1 MCNNSYM
8 LPTKLRPHPRV
19 WTASLIPTFRLKPE
33 NFLLSLKHLPHP
45 LSPLRPPIYTTSHL
59 VPFAGRAR
67 ESPAASPSL
76 FLDDQANL
84 TLKAQAQDQTR
95 HRSPRLNSRLLD
107 SHIRS
112 RWESP
117 SSANHIDLTLQPTMP
132 PTHDSQDL
140 VDLTSHD
147 DEISV
152 EIDIDSVPTSGNSPT
167 SETRST
173 HSAVIAATS
182 EVPTARSHPQSS
194 GSNTTNAICLID
206 DDDECSPPPSPAS
219 AGRGLT
225 LNRTTPRKPRTGG
238 ERSAPHISGTGET
251 IWTRSSLIGAVKDRI
266 ARKANAVNTIEEAKQ
281 ICFDEI
287 MYLQGGQPSELGM
300 KWAGGER
307 QKKQHDQMEDN
318 TTRSTNGADGVTSMA
333 IPIRRS
339 ARVSP
344 EPSSSVTFPAT
355 IDLTETVSDLD
366 SDEGEELRRAIALS
380 LEMQDH
386 PTSAPDSPSDHEKS
400 ASIPQGSRDTVRNSV
415 HEIAT
420 MPSVHVER
428 DGSDTGGPSTSVTTF
443 NLQAL
448 NRHQMEQ
455 ERQARLKR
463 KREEQKQGG
472 SSVDSLWQ
480 NTSSRNGQDMSRTAS
495 PASVSPPP
503 VRRRL
508 KADVAATKSTS
519 IGANPSVLN
528 HSHESRRDSFYPTG
542 RVLQTYIAGFPST
555 NTISFSQLIGPK
567 DSLTSCLLSS
577 FIWDFDWLLP
587 HFATTRTKFQLVM
600 HAKLPAQRDAL
611 RQDFQGV
618 PNVRLCFPPMD
629 GLINCMHSKL
639 MLLFYDADNMDG
651 PKATGPCGGTS
662 WAGPRCRLVVPTAN
676 LTSADWGVGGVM
688 ENTVFVLDLPMRRD
702 CQRGDVKDGDNT
714 AARPKP
720 LVGGHDQTAFGRSLI
735 SFLRA
740 QTVPDDVID
749 KLGRFDFS
757 STEQLGFVHTVGGTH
772 TGRQWR
778 DTGVCGLGRT
788 VKELGLGTDQEIQV
802 DFVASSMGSLNPDFV
817 ASLYFAAQGDDGTK
831 AYAHRT
837 TKTSAPVD
845 RNPTVGRGWPSN
857 LRLYFPSDTTVRAS
871 KGGPGCAGTIC
882 TSEKWFD
889 NSQFPRDIVRDCIS
903 SRGGL
908 LMHNK
913 VGQVNPSQVRRS
925 LNYGLQRH

>member
-1 MCNNSYM
+1 
-8 LPTKLRPHPRV
+8 
-19 WTASLIPTFRLKPE
+19 
-33 NFLLSLKHLPHP
+33 
-45 LSPLRPPIYTTSHL
+45 
-59 VPFAGRAR
+59 
-67 ESPAASPSL
+67 
-76 FLDDQANL
+76 
-84 TLKAQAQDQTR
+84 
-95 HRSPRLNSRLLD
+95 
-107 SHIRS
+107 
-112 RWESP
+112 
-117 SSANHIDLTLQPTMP
+117 MP

-140 VDLTSHD
+140 VDLTSDD

-152 EIDIDSVPTSGNSPT
+152 EIDIDSVPTSGQSPT

-173 HSAVIAATS
+173 PSAVITATS
-182 EVPTARSHPQSS
+182 ELPTAKPHPRSS
-194 GSNTTNAICLID
+194 GSNTTNAILLID
-206 DDDECSPPPSPAS
+206 DDDDFSPPASPAS

-225 LNRTTPRKPRTGG
+225 SNRTTPKKPRTGG
-238 ERSAPHISGTGET
+238 ERSAPHVSGTGET
-251 IWTRSSLIGAVKDRI
+251 ISTRSSLIGAVKDRI

-281 ICFDEI
+281 VCFDEI

-300 KWAGGER
+300 KWAGSER
-307 QKKQHDQMEDN
+307 RKKQHDQMEDN
-318 TTRSTNGADGVTSMA
+318 PTRPANGHDAATSIG

-344 EPSSSVTFPAT
+344 EPSSSVAIPAT
-355 IDLTETVSDLD
+355 IDLTETFSDLD
-366 SDEGEELRRAIALS
+366 SEEGEELRRAIALS
-380 LEMQDH
+380 LEMPDHHTSPQDS
-386 PTSAPDSPSDHEKS
+386 TSDHEKS
-400 ASIPQGSRDTVRNSV
+400 ASISQRSRDTGRNSV
-415 HEIAT
+415 NETVT

-428 DGSDTGGPSTSVTTF
+428 DGSDTDAPSISVTAF
-443 NLQAL
+443 NLQTL

-472 SSVDSLWQ
+472 SSFDSLWRD
-480 NTSSRNGQDMSRTAS
+480 TTSRNGQDDSRTAS

-508 KADVAATKSTS
+508 KADVAATKSSS
-519 IGANPSVLN
+519 IGAGPSALRYSQGS
-528 HSHESRRDSFYPTG
+528 SHDSFYPTG
-542 RVLQTYIAGFPST
+542 RVLQTYITGFPSI

-567 DSLTSCLLSS
+567 DRLTSCLLSS

-639 MLLFYDADNMDG
+639 MLLFYDADDMDG
-651 PKATGPCGGTS
+651 PPATGPCSGTS

-702 CQRGDVKDGDNT
+702 CQRGHVKDGDNT
-714 AARPKP
+714 TRLNPC
-720 LVGGHDQTAFGRSLI
+720 VGHDQTAFGRSLS

-749 KLGRFDFS
+749 KLGRFDFKR
-757 STEQLGFVHTVGGTH
+757 TEQLGFVHTVGGTH
-772 TGRQWR
+772 TGQEWR

-788 VKELGLGTDQEIQV
+788 VKELGLGTDEEIQV
-802 DFVASSMGSLNPDFV
+802 DFVTSSMGSLNHDFI

-831 AYAHRT
+831 EYAHRT
-837 TKTSAPVD
+837 TKMSVPVD
-845 RNPTVGRGWPSN
+845 RNSTVGRGWHSN
-857 LRLYFPSDTTVRAS
+857 LRLYFPSDTSVRAS

-889 NSQFPRDIVRDCIS
+889 SSQFPRDIVRDCIS
-903 SRGGL
+903 RRDGL

-913 VGQVNPSQVRRS
+913 VGQS
-925 LNYGLQRH
+925 LSSPPDSELWAPEALTLHS